1 MRVCLGSFR
10 EGVESDPRRAN
21 VAGVGP
27 SSLGSRE
34 TPRLPV
40 RIHDLG
46 EQSISTP
53 VWFIYRGSLLETARA
68 GSKSRLRA
76 TFRSL
81 GCTLGLNQF
90 LGTCPSQNVIG
101 GSSSRTRS
109 PAALLHEIALLP
121 ARRDFFQGC
130 EIHDRVAALPEFV
143 HTDRR

>member
-53 VWFIYRGSLLETARA
+53 VWFIYRATPAVPIAPRPSLVRLKVERKDLAWIPVPPRA
-68 GSKSRLRA
+68 GRYLIITLRFLL
-76 TFRSL
+76 TLSVGFSCLFR
-81 GCTLGLNQF
+81 Q
-90 LGTCPSQNVIG
+90 
-101 GSSSRTRS
+101 
-109 PAALLHEIALLP
+109 
-121 ARRDFFQGC
+121 
-130 EIHDRVAALPEFV
+130 PECS
-143 HTDRR
+143 